1 MYRSKTL
8 EEISGMITI
17 YKTDTNRQI
26 INIKSGDLTNFLSDP
41 TLPQLIKILKSN
53 DNILNK
59 AVLTS
64 LNCNIN
70 YSSISPYLD
79 SDVIVFN
86 LLKDIN
92 LDPIYTEIEI
102 KAIMKYIKT
111 KSNTSIIAKQ
121 QTKDVEKFF
130 NKTKFEATFS
140 SSGATDIDFEGR
152 KAVAKSDG
160 IIYIDDMEIITYLRY
175 GSSSGGSQNDR
186 WRGMFSTASQ
196 HEDKLFLFVV
206 DGVEALQQYDLCKRE
221 FDKAD
226 YPNAIWST
234 VKYLNFINFDDLKF
248 LKF

>member
-1 MYRSKTL
+1 MYRSKSL

-17 YKTDTNRQI
+17 YKTNTNKQ
-26 INIKSGDLTNFLSDP
+26 NITIESDNLTKFLSNP
-41 TLPQLIKILKSN
+41 TLPRLIKILKN
-53 DNILNK
+53 DNILLKK

-70 YSSISPYLD
+70 YSSISPYLNND
-79 SDVIVFN
+79 IILFN

-121 QTKDVEKFF
+121 QTEDVRKFF
-130 NKTKFEATFS
+130 ETSNFKATFS
-140 SSGATDIDFEGR
+140 SCGATDIDFKGR
-152 KAVAKSDG
+152 KAAAKSDG

-186 WRGMFSTASQ
+186 WRSMFSTASRHQ
-196 HEDKLFLFVV
+196 DKLFLFIV
-206 DGVEALQQYDLCKRE
+206 DGAEALQQYDLCKEE
-221 FDKAD
+221 FNKDK

-248 LKF
+248 VKF